1 MKLGHANNDAV
12 SSGAERTKKFGV
24 ANNGKAFK
32 VLSDSIYQDKIGS
45 MIRETA
51 CNGLDSHIQNGNPDR
66 PIEIHLPNAFEPYY
80 SVQDFGLGMSPDAI
94 DSVFTVYFE
103 STKAQSN
110 DVIGA
115 FGLGAKTPFAYTDK
129 FTVTT
134 VKDGTKWMY
143 VMYYNNNSE
152 PQCDLMFEEET
163 DEENGVKIEVPVKPE
178 HFREFRDSL
187 RSQLRFFPVKP
198 IIHNGGDFKF
208 EDMPKATL
216 ETESV
221 TVLDTSRID
230 SYSDL
235 RKSFIVQGPVGYAID
250 DSMLMRKMDECL
262 NNDWVPGLTRKHVE
276 FLRVMLRT
284 ATWFKFPIGEIGVT
298 ASREGV
304 EYTEYTVTNFAK
316 KIAAIHDEMLAHV
329 ESTLTGA
336 KNAYERVALLNRM
349 VAFRNLIEHINIDI
363 GNAKKDRYA
372 ENYSF
377 NLSDSTVWNTTVMAA
392 NGTTVRHTTR
402 NFLLTSYERSVGG
415 SLKTSRQNDVE
426 LTPNENDDTLIILR
440 DTNSRPILR
449 LRQYFDSNPS
459 VKRVVVIAATGTLDI
474 FNGTTVI
481 DSFRDAFGGFDANII
496 RLSDCPEPPAGSA
509 VRNRAAYTRPSGY
522 KVPKWNVSMDSIAKW
537 DRVYESPD
545 DPEFGMSEDGKEM
558 EKALYIIVERQRV
571 VSNVDTGLYAAIAA
585 EGMTDGL
592 DIYGFRSAD
601 EEKLQNS
608 GIEWIPLQDF
618 LDAKREEIRTDKRIK
633 KYTYAQKV
641 SHSIGNRVNAN
652 LLKMDM
658 AALHPKSELH
668 TLKKMLE
675 ASNSIVKSNTIS
687 DSILRI
693 ANHSLPSQFGV
704 KIARLANR
712 FADNN
717 PLAIKALPY
726 SYSDLTDSETRHMIE
741 YINWNAQKAS

>member
-1 MKLGHANNDAV
+1 MKLVHDTNAAV
-12 SSGAERTKKFGV
+12 SSGAERSSGFGI

-51 CNGLDSHIQNGNPDR
+51 CNGLDSHIQNGNPER

-80 SVQDFGLGMSPDAI
+80 SVQDFGLGMTKEVI
-94 DSVFTVYFE
+94 DEVFTVYFA
-103 STKAQSN
+103 STKSQSN

-134 VKDGTKWMY
+134 VKDGMKWMY

-152 PQCDLMFEEET
+152 PQSDLMFEEET

-198 IIHNGGDFKF
+198 IIHNGGDFAF
-208 EDMPKATL
+208 ENLPKITL
-216 ETESV
+216 ETDSV
-221 TVLDTSRID
+221 CVLDVEKVD

-250 DSMLMRKMDECL
+250 ETMLMRKMEECL
-262 NNDWVPGLTRKHVE
+262 NNDLVPGLTRKDLQ
-276 FLRVMLRT
+276 FLQVMLKT

-304 EYTEYTVTNFAK
+304 EYTQFTAVNFAK
-316 KIAAIHDEMLAHV
+316 KIRIIHDEMLSHV

-349 VAFRNLIEHINIDI
+349 SSFRHMLEHINIDI
-363 GNAKKDRYA
+363 GTAKKERYA
-372 ENYSF
+372 DHYSF
-377 NLSDSTVWNTTVMAA
+377 RLSDSTIWKSTSLAPD
-392 NGTTVRHTTR
+392 GTTVRHSTN
-402 NFLLTSYERSVGG
+402 NFLLTAYERSVGG
-415 SLKTSRQNDVE
+415 SLKTSRQSDIE
-426 LTPNENDDTLIILR
+426 LTPNENDDTIIILR

-449 LRQYFDSNPS
+449 LRQYFDTNTA
-459 VKRVVVIAATGTLDI
+459 VKRVIVVAATASLDI
-474 FNGTTVI
+474 FNGTNVY
-481 DSFRDAFGGFDANII
+481 DSFREALGGFEASVI

-509 VRNRAAYTRPSGY
+509 VRNRASYTRPSGY

-545 DPEFGMSEDGKEM
+545 DPEFGMSEDGTEM
-558 EKALYIIVERQRV
+558 TKALYIVVERQRV
-571 VSNVDTGLYAAIAA
+571 VSNIDSGLYAAIAK

-592 DIYGFRSAD
+592 EIFGFRGAD
-601 EEKLQNS
+601 EEKLKAS
-608 GIEWIPLQDF
+608 GIDWIPLQEF
-618 LDAKREEIRTDKRIK
+618 LEQKREFIRTDKTIK
-633 KYTYAQKV
+633 KYTFAQKV
-641 SHSIGNRVNAN
+641 SSKITSNVNAQ
-652 LLKMDM
+652 LLNMDM
-658 AALHPKSELH
+658 TALDAKSELH
-668 TLKKMLE
+668 TLKKMLD
-675 ASNSIVKSNTIS
+675 ASTKIVSAHNIS

-693 ANHSLPSQFGV
+693 ANHSLPGAFSG
-704 KIARLANR
+704 KITRLAER
-712 FADNN
+712 FEERN
-717 PLAIKALPY
+717 PLIAKALPQHY
-726 SYSDLTDSETRHMIE
+726 SRVEDDETGHLIE
-741 YINWNAQKAS
+741 YINWNASKAK